1 MNEKLTPL
9 SERRFPLRVRLA
21 LAADCASL
29 IPLINSAFSIET
41 FLEGTRTDQAR
52 LTAMMEKGSILV
64 AEDNSARILACV
76 YVEVRGDRGYMGQ
89 LAVDPAHQRGGLGR
103 LLVEAAESHLHGCG
117 CKAVDITVLSLRPE
131 LPPIYRRFGYIGTGT
146 EEFRPGRPLKSGEEC
161 HSIVMSKQ
169 L

>member
-89 LAVDPAHQRGGLGR
+89 LAVDPAHQRAGLGR
-103 LLVEAAESHLHGCG
+103 LLVEAAESHLRGCG
-117 CKAVDITVLSLRPE
+117 CKAVTISALSLRPE

-146 EEFRPGRPLKSGEEC
+146 EEFHPGRPLKSGEEC
-161 HSIVMSKQ
+161 HSIAMSKQ

>member
-9 SERRFPLRVRLA
+9 SEPRFPLRVRRA

-89 LAVDPAHQRGGLGR
+89 LAVDPAHQRAGLGR
-103 LLVEAAESHLHGCG
+103 ILVEAAESHLRKSG
-117 CKAVDITVLSLRPE
+117 CKAVDIVVLSLRPE
-131 LPPIYRRFGYIGTGT
+131 LPPVYRRIGYLETGTGPFT
-146 EEFRPGRPLKSGEEC
+146 PQRSLAPGVEC
-161 HSIVMSKQ
+161 HGIFMSKQ
-169 L
+169 F

>member
-9 SERRFPLRVRLA
+9 SEPRFPIRVRLA

-52 LTAMMEKGSILV
+52 LTAMMEKGSILA
-64 AEDNSARILACV
+64 AEDNSARIHGCV

-89 LAVDPAHQRGGLGR
+89 LAVDPAHQRAGLGR
-103 LLVEAAESHLHGCG
+103 LLVEAAESHLRGCG
-117 CKAVDITVLSLRPE
+117 CKAVTISALSLRPE
-131 LPPIYRRFGYIGTGT
+131 LPPIYRS
-146 EEFRPGRPLKSGEEC
+146 E
-161 HSIVMSKQ
+161 
-169 L
+169 